1 MGNKPV
7 INKQQILDTAFEL
20 ASTRGLSGLSV
31 REVAR
36 ACGISVGTMYNSY
49 PTKGELVNDVV
60 GRFWSEALSEHM
72 RDATSGGDFIE
83 FCRDLATQLDHTLK
97 RFQNDWLSEIAALDT
112 HDLVSARERE
122 ESCFVHVRRGL
133 VVALQEDTRIDRSRL
148 TGPLAPEAL
157 CAFVW
162 DSMLSSIK
170 RGDDSCETLFELLK
184 RTLY

>member
-20 ASTRGLSGLSV
+20 ASIKGLSGLSV

-133 VVALQEDTRIDRSRL
+133 VVALQEDTSIDRSRL
-148 TGPLAPEAL
+148 TGPLTPEAL